1 MSDSEN
7 IQRMPLKKRKRSKF
21 RSSIKV
27 TNMTENIS
35 KVTVLSVHLIITI
48 AECRPENYER
58 KGELVQQNDRS
69 IDDDNKHAMP
79 EEQGGMVHEETRIAF
94 HCSWIDKQLKGKWS
108 LGI

>member
-1 MSDSEN
+1 MSDFEN
-7 IQRMPLKKRKRSKF
+7 IQRMPLKKRKRPKF

-27 TNMTENIS
+27 TNMIETVS
-35 KVTVLSVHLIITI
+35 KVTVLSFHLIIKI
-48 AECRPENYER
+48 AEWRPENFER

-79 EEQGGMVHEETRIAF
+79 EERGGMVHEETRIAF
-94 HCSWIDKQLKGKWS
+94 RRSWIDKQLKGKWS